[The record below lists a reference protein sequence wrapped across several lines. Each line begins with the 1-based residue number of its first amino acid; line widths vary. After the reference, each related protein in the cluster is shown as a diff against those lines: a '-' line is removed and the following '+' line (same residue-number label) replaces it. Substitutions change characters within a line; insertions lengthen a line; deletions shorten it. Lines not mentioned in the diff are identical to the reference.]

1 MAGVSRSGP
10 PVGRV
15 TEARARTLQLLLER
29 EGRWVPSPE
38 LARATG
44 LTAGATYSA
53 LQGMARLGWVEESV
67 DEGTGRRRGVL
78 GRRPRHAWRL
88 TSLGRTVLIELMLT
102 EGDA

>member
-1 MAGVSRSGP
+1 MTGAGKSGP

-15 TEARARTLQLLLER
+15 TDARARTLQLLLER

-44 LTAGATYSA
+44 LSPGATYSS

-67 DEGTGRRRGVL
+67 DEGTDRRVGAR

-88 TSLGRTVLIELMLT
+88 TARGKTALVEGLLG
-102 EGDA
+102 G